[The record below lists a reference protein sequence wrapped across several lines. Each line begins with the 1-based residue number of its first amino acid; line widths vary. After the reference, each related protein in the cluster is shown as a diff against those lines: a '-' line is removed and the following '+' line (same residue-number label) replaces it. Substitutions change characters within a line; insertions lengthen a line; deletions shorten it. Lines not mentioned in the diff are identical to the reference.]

1 MVSAYGY
8 AWKKRRFGGIFEQEL
23 VAAKNRENFS
33 TNQWIEFQQA
43 ELQKILLHA
52 QAQVPYYTQKFAQV

>member
-1 MVSAYGY
+1 MEE
-8 AWKKRRFGGIFEQEL
+8 KRFGGIFEQEL

-43 ELQKILLHA
+43 ELQKILCMPKLRYHITPKNLLK
-52 QAQVPYYTQKFAQV
+52 QD